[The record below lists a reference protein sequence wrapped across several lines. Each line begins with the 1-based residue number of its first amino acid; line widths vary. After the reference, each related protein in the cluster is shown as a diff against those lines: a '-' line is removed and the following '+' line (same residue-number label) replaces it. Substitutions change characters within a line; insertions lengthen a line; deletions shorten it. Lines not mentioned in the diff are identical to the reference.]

1 LLKGN
6 PKEHLMNHAKKT
18 DQKTDQRTASARDL
32 LTLTVRTGVQAGVA
46 EAATKLGREQRNKLG

>member
-1 LLKGN
+1 
-6 PKEHLMNHAKKT
+6 MNHAKKT